1 MMITILVIITLV
13 LHTVLTFG
21 GIKIWKTAEK
31 TNPAA
36 LAKIF
41 FVSMAV
47 RLVMSVGMFLVA
59 LMLLKDDVGAIKMFT
74 VFFVILYFLLLIF
87 DTVYFYC
94 SSKIMDNK
102 NKKETNN

>member
-1 MMITILVIITLV
+1 MITILVIITLA
-13 LHTVLTFG
+13 LHAVLTLG
-21 GIKIWKTAEK
+21 GIKIWKTVEK
-31 TNPAA
+31 TKPSA
-36 LAKIF
+36 LAKVF
-41 FVSMAV
+41 FISMAA

-59 LMLLKDDVGAIKMFT
+59 LMLLKEDIDAIKMFT

-94 SSKIMDNK
+94 SLKIMDNK